1 MKYVHVETGVLDG
14 PKRRFNI
21 YIIIPTHTSS
31 IMGL

>member
-1 MKYVHVETGVLDG
+1 MKYVPVGTGVLDG

-21 YIIIPTHTSS
+21 YIIIPTHTPS